1 MSNMWKLLW
10 LTEEDPSTRRVFLW
24 RLVVSAFMTLLAI
37 FVVFSFGGI
46 WGLDGF
52 ALASDV
58 DTKIVAAL
66 QPVNDKLY
74 TIEQAQKAQNGYL
87 KHLVKSDLERL
98 IDREILAR
106 CNAATS
112 VEKQRIKD
120 HINAYQKDYKE
131 VFGYEYDEPDCAD
144 V

>member
-37 FVVFSFGGI
+37 FVIFSFGGI

-131 VFGYEYDEPDCAD
+131 VFGHEYDEPDCAD

>member
-1 MSNMWKLLW
+1 MSNLWKLLW
-10 LTEEDPSTRRVFLW
+10 LTEEDPSGRRVFLW

-37 FVVFSFGGI
+37 FVIFSFGGI
-46 WGLDGF
+46 WGLGGF

-120 HINAYQKDYKE
+120 HINAYQKDYEE
-131 VFGYEYDEPDCAD
+131 VFGHEYDEPDCAD